1 VKRLSCVSLVAASML
16 LGGCYGPY
24 GYDEYARYD
33 ERKDTI
39 TPSAGDAKEVNA
51 RTHMETPWPVYVGDR
66 RIPAN
71 GDRMAR
77 VIGRYR
83 VPPPPAPP
91 PSVTI
96 NAGGAAPG
104 GDKAA
109 SQ

>member
-1 VKRLSCVSLVAASML
+1 MKRLTCLSLVAAAVL

-24 GYDEYARYD
+24 GYDDFARYA

-71 GDRMAR
+71 GERMTK
-77 VIGRYR
+77 VVTRYR
-83 VPPPPAPP
+83 SPPPPAPP
-91 PSVTI
+91 PAITI
-96 NAGGAAPG
+96 NAGAALAPPT
-104 GDKAA
+104 A
-109 SQ
+109 QQQ

>member
-1 VKRLSCVSLVAASML
+1 MKRLTCVLLAAVGAL

-24 GYDEYARYD
+24 GYDEFARYD
-33 ERKDTI
+33 ERKETI

-66 RIPAN
+66 RISVN

-77 VIGRYR
+77 AVARYR
-83 VPPPPAPP
+83 VPPPPSAA

-96 NAGGAAPG
+96 NAGAQLAPAA
-104 GDKAA
+104 K
-109 SQ
+109 Q